1 MPSEQSHREQAKNNE
16 EAALSI
22 RDTFPDW
29 AVTMCFYSALH
40 CIEAYAK
47 VQKVDLEEK
56 YQGSSSPHDRLFDY
70 VRDIADRRDRSL
82 EKAYKNLK
90 NESQIARYLTGMKA
104 GIKTSIKTN
113 SRFHYTRHT
122 KIDVD
127 RSFDNLQIVKKLL
140 NP

>member
-1 MPSEQSHREQAKNNE
+1 MPSEQSHREQAKYNE

-22 RDTFPDW
+22 RDTSPDW

-40 CIEAYAK
+40 CVAAYAK
-47 VQKVDLEEK
+47 VQREDLEQK

-70 VRDIADRRDRSL
+70 VRDIAVTRKDRDL

-90 NESQIARYLTGMKA
+90 NESQIARYLTGIRTNA
-104 GIKTSIKTN
+104 RVHYSRSQKT
-113 SRFHYTRHT
+113 
-122 KIDVD
+122 DVD
-127 RSFDNLQIVKKLL
+127 KSFDNLQIVKKLL